1 MDEKSSEK
9 ENDIR
14 IAKKNIASFS
24 LCTHYLTFQNRSSL
38 GETF

>member
-14 IAKKNIASFS
+14 IAKKKYCQFQPVHALFNFS
-24 LCTHYLTFQNRSSL
+24 KQK
-38 GETF
+38 